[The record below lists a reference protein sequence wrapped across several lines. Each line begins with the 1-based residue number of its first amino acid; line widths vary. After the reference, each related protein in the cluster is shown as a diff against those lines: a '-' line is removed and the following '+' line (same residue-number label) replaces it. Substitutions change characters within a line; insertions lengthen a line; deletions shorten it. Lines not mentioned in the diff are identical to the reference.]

1 MLCDDLRAYEQLNN
15 DDPAAG
21 NGAGRPE
28 ATWPAAAAVVAVLLL
43 QLALPDRLVAG
54 ARWLLPALEAA
65 LLLPLVI
72 ATRYRHH
79 KESTWARVLA
89 ITLIAV
95 VNLANLYSIVLLA
108 YYLIHGGRAGGHEL
122 ILASIAIWLT
132 NVVIFG
138 LWYWEIDRGG
148 PGART
153 HPVQQ
158 PPEFLYPQMATPA
171 VAPGDWRPTFFD
183 YLYVSLTNATAFSPT
198 DTMPLSRRAKGLMAV
213 QSLASLLTV
222 ALVAARAVNIL
233 T

>member
-1 MLCDDLRAYEQLNN
+1 MDS
-15 DDPAAG
+15 PTVTTPVPG

-54 ARWLLPALEAA
+54 ARWLLPALEAV
-65 LLLPLVI
+65 LLLPLMI
-72 ATRYRHH
+72 GTRYRHH
-79 KESTWARVLA
+79 RESTWARVLA

-95 VNLANLYSIVLLA
+95 VNLANLYSVVLLA
-108 YYLIHGGRAGGHEL
+108 YYLIHGGKAGGHEL
-122 ILASIAIWLT
+122 ILSSIAIWLT
-132 NVVIFG
+132 NVAIFG

-158 PPEFLYPQMATPA
+158 PPEFLYPQMSNPA
-171 VAPGDWRPTFFD
+171 LAPADWRPTFLD

-198 DTMPLSRRAKGLMAV
+198 DTMPLSRRAKALMSI

-233 T
+233 S